1 MAEKEQEK
9 KKKAPAAEETPKQEG
24 GEATEGEEK
33 KEKKS
38 LLKALPL
45 GLSPV
50 LLLVGVLAIGSV
62 VLSAMAYMKMGG
74 YQERYNAALLA
85 ARDPGNLAHFK
96 KANLKLRDAQ
106 THRPGTLTIVY
117 GADLAHHWEMLKVL
131 RDDGVINRSIPR
143 QDVTQMILRF
153 EQDVLSLEPKTVIL
167 MPPLRSAVRPRQLLV
182 CTRMLAS
189 TAEAMGIQP
198 VLAKLPPIPAALD
211 TSEGGYRGKIT
222 ALNRELARLG
232 KETGWPVLDLYSP
245 LAGDDYYMN
254 DEYCG
259 ETLCPNG
266 LGYREL
272 TGSLE
277 AILDSLRIASTARP
291 PARLAETPADP

>member
-1 MAEKEQEK
+1 MAEKEQE
-9 KKKAPAAEETPKQEG
+9 KKAPAAEETPKQEG
-24 GEATEGEEK
+24 GEATEGEK
-33 KEKKS
+33 KKKP

-50 LLLVGVLAIGSV
+50 LLLVALLAIGSV
-62 VLSAMAYMKMGG
+62 ALSAMAYMKMGG

-96 KANLKLRDAQ
+96 MANLKLRDAG
-106 THRPGTLTIVY
+106 TYRPGTLTIVY
-117 GADLAHHWEMLKVL
+117 GADFGHHWEMLKVL
-131 RDDGVINRSIPR
+131 WDDGVINRSIPR
-143 QDVTQMILRF
+143 QDITQMILRF

-167 MPPLRSAVRPRQLLV
+167 MPPLRSAVRPGQLLV
-182 CTRMLAS
+182 WTRVLAS
-189 TAEAMGIQP
+189 TAEALGIQP
-198 VLAKLPPIPAALD
+198 VLAQLPPIPAALD
-211 TSEGGYRGKIT
+211 NSEGGYRGKIT
-222 ALNRELARLG
+222 ALNRELVCMG

-245 LAGDDYYMN
+245 LAGDDYYLN

-259 ETLCPNG
+259 EALCPNG

-277 AILDSLRIASTARP
+277 AILDSLSTSSASRP
-291 PARLAETPADP
+291 PVRLAETPADP

>member
-1 MAEKEQEK
+1 MAENEQEK
-9 KKKAPAAEETPKQEG
+9 KTPAAEETPKQEG
-24 GEATEGEEK
+24 EEATEGEK
-33 KEKKS
+33 KKKKKS

-50 LLLVGVLAIGSV
+50 LLLVALLAIGSV
-62 VLSAMAYMKMGG
+62 VMSAMAYMKMGG

-96 KANLKLRDAQ
+96 KANLKLRDAE
-106 THRPGTLTIVY
+106 TYRPGTLTIVY
-117 GADLAHHWEMLKVL
+117 GADFGHHWEMLKL
-131 RDDGVINRSIPR
+131 LWDDGVINRSIPR
-143 QDVTQMILRF
+143 QDITQMILRF

-167 MPPLRSAVRPRQLLV
+167 MPPLCSAVRPRQLLV
-182 CTRMLAS
+182 WTRVLAG

-198 VLAKLPPIPAALD
+198 VLAQLPPIPAALD
-211 TSEGGYRGKIT
+211 KFEGGYRGKIT
-222 ALNRELARLG
+222 ALNRELVRMG

-266 LGYREL
+266 VGYREL

-277 AILDSLRIASTARP
+277 AILDSLSIASTARP
-291 PARLAETPADP
+291 SVRLAEAPADP